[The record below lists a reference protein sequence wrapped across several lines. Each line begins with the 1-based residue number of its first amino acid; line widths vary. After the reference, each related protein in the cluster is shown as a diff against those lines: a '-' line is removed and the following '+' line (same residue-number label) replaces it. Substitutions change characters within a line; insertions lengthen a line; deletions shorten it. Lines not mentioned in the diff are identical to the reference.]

1 MNRQVSRIALAFVL
15 IFGVTMFAL
24 AQQSKQGRISGRV
37 TDPQDYVV
45 YQADVQIVNLDTHAA
60 TPQKTDTTGSF
71 LVESL
76 AAGRYQV
83 TIQGPGFV
91 SYKSAAITLAAGQEL
106 VQNVQL
112 RKSGNKD

>member
-45 YQADVQIVNLDTHAA
+45 YQADVQVINLDTHAA
-60 TPQKTDTTGSF
+60 TPQKTDT
-71 LVESL
+71 
-76 AAGRYQV
+76 
-83 TIQGPGFV
+83 
-91 SYKSAAITLAAGQEL
+91 KSAAITLAAGQEL

-112 RKSGNKD
+112 RKSGKKD